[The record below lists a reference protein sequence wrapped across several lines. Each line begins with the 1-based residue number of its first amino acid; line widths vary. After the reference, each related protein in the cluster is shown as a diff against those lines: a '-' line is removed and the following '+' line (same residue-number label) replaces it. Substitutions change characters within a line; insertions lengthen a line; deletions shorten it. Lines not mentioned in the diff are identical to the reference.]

1 MTIQGALLNA
11 LSSMA
16 AEQAQAQLI
25 ANNIANASTPG
36 YVRRALPRSEA
47 RTGYEGQGVAIGVT
61 QRAGDALLEASS
73 RAANSDQGYGKA
85 MSTGLNAYVQTVGLP
100 SSSQS
105 LPSMIGAFQSAMTAL
120 STTPADSVTQSQA
133 VSAAQ
138 DLTDTIHGLDA
149 AVSTARVNAD
159 LAVSQDVDSVNASL
173 NELAKV
179 EYDYARAA
187 ARGESTA
194 TYEDQR
200 ATILADLSAKLPVK
214 TFGSGPNSLIV
225 KSDQGTTLF
234 DSGKVHALA
243 FSHTAVIGSTA
254 TGGLSSVTV
263 DGQVLRSSQT
273 GSIAANLEL
282 RDTTLPRYGQMLD
295 QIAGNLIGNFQS
307 ADPTATGTGATR
319 LAGLFT
325 NGTATTFDSSA
336 STTGLAATITVNAR
350 VTANVSRIRDGANAT
365 VAGNASDNSVILAGL
380 NAMDRNSTYTSPL
393 PTALNL
399 SNAAAQAVGLMQ
411 SDNSNWVTR
420 AGNRTA
426 AATQASANLAN
437 GTGVSVDEEMQKL
450 LLVQQTYAASA
461 QVIQAAAKMLDI
473 LNSLN
478 R

>member
-36 YVRRALPRSEA
+36 YVRRTMPRSEA
-47 RTGYEGQGVAIGVT
+47 ITNHEGQGVAIGVT

-85 MSTGLNAYVQTVGLP
+85 MTTGLSAYVQTVGQP

-105 LPSMIGAFQSAMTAL
+105 LPSMLGAFQSAMTAL
-120 STTPADSVTQSQA
+120 SSTPADAVTQSQA

-159 LAVSQDVDSVNASL
+159 LAVSQDVDSVNSSL

-179 EYDYARAA
+179 ESDYARAA
-187 ARGESTA
+187 ARGDSTA

-200 ATILADLSAKLPVK
+200 ATILSDLAAKLPVR

-225 KSDQGTTLF
+225 KTDQGTTLF
-234 DSGKVHALA
+234 DSGKVHALVFA
-243 FSHTAVIGSTA
+243 HTPSMGSTG

-273 GSIAANLEL
+273 GSIAANLQL

-295 QIAGNLIGNFQS
+295 QIAGNLAANFQS
-307 ADPTATGTGATR
+307 ADPTATGSGATQ

-325 NGTATTFDSSA
+325 NGTATTFDATA
-336 STTGLAATITVNAR
+336 STTGLAAHITVNAR

-365 VAGNASDNSVILAGL
+365 VTGNASDNSIILAGL
-380 NAMDRNSTYTSPL
+380 NAMDRTSTYTAPL
-393 PTALNL
+393 PIALNL

-411 SDNSNWVTR
+411 SDNSSWVTR

-426 AATQASANLAN
+426 AATQASASLAN

-450 LLVQQTYAASA
+450 LLVQQTYSASA

>member
-36 YVRRALPRSEA
+36 YVRRTLPRSQA
-47 RTGYEGQGVAIGVT
+47 MIGHEGQGVAIGVT

-85 MSTGLNAYVQTVGLP
+85 MTTGLSAYVQTVGQP

-105 LPSMIGAFQSAMTAL
+105 LPSMVGAFQSAMTAL
-120 STTPADSVTQSQA
+120 STTPADAVTQSQA

-159 LAVSQDVDSVNASL
+159 LAVSQDVDAVNISL

-200 ATILADLSAKLPVK
+200 ATILSDLSARLPVK

-225 KSDQGTTLF
+225 KTDQGTTLF
-234 DSGKVHALA
+234 DSGKVHALV

-325 NGTATTFDSSA
+325 NGTATTFDASA
-336 STTGLAATITVNAR
+336 SPTGLAATITVNAR
-350 VTANVSRIRDGANAT
+350 VTADVSRIRDGANAT
-365 VAGNASDNSVILAGL
+365 VAGPASDNSIILAGL
-380 NAMDRNSTYTSPL
+380 NAMDRNSTYTAPL
-393 PTALNL
+393 PSALNL

-411 SDNSNWVTR
+411 SDNSSWVIR

-450 LLVQQTYAASA
+450 LLVQQTYSASA